1 MIIKSAKY
9 LTSVVDKEKLI
20 KDEKSEFAFVG
31 RSNVGKSSII
41 NNLVGQKN
49 LARTSANPGHTRMIN
64 YFEINGGEFRFVDL
78 PGYGYHKAGKA
89 NEEMW
94 ATLIEDYLYESEC
107 LKTVFMLVDSKIE
120 PTELD
125 KMMHRYLIQ
134 TGRNFIIIA
143 TKADRLSKAEQ
154 QRAKKRIAGSLGV
167 HEESI
172 ILHSSLS
179 SLGKDRIL
187 TYIEN
192 CLDTN
197 I

>member
-1 MIIKSAKY
+1 MNIKSAKY

-20 KDEKSEFAFVG
+20 VDEISEFAFVG
-31 RSNVGKSSII
+31 RSNAGKSSII

-64 YFEINGGEFRFVDL
+64 YFEINNGQFRFVDL

-94 ATLIEDYLYESEC
+94 ATLIEDYLAQSEC
-107 LKTVFMLVDSKIE
+107 LKTVFMLVDSKIV

-134 TGRNFIIIA
+134 TGRNFMIIA
-143 TKADRLSKAEQ
+143 TKADRLSRAQ
-154 QRAKKRIAGSLGV
+154 QMAAKKKIAAALGV
-167 HEESI
+167 HEEAVVM
-172 ILHSSLS
+172 HSSLS
-179 SLGKDRIL
+179 SQGKEQIL

-192 CLDTN
+192 M